1 MATKHAI
8 TKFPMHRFYSRASV
22 AAKRI
27 SWRGEVSKRS
37 GAFLSHKPTVGISS
51 RSFSTFDRNAIQGEF
66 GAYAKQYDESITSPE
81 SFWKKAAK
89 DLHWFEEPQT
99 ALQQSETNPHLYD
112 WFPDGKI
119 NTSYNCLDV
128 QVQNGRGDQTALIYD
143 SPVTNTKESY
153 TYSELLEQVSAFAG
167 VLQND
172 LGVQPG
178 DRVVIYMPL
187 IPQSAIAM
195 LACSRIG
202 AVHSVVYG
210 GFASHELSNRI
221 DHSTPKVV
229 ITASCGVE
237 PTRIVH
243 YKPIVDEALQLSDH
257 KVDNVVVI
265 QRRNVEECELGP
277 LDIDYDELMK
287 SAKPVEALPL
297 PSTHSHY
304 ILYTSGTTGL
314 PKGVL
319 RDTGGYAT
327 ALKYS
332 MEKFY
337 SAKPGDVFWA
347 ASDIGWAGK
356 SKFRSICLLETLEKT
371 LTEFMFVFLV
381 VGHSYLVYGPL
392 LHGCTTIMY
401 EGKPVG
407 TPDEGAFWRMIEEY
421 NVKSLFV
428 APTAFRAIKQVD
440 PAGNSVKKYNLG
452 SLENLFVA
460 GERCD
465 PETIR
470 WLQDTIPHIPSPVDH
485 WWQTEL

>member
-1 MATKHAI
+1 MATRHAI
-8 TKFPMHRFYSRASV
+8 TKFPIHRFCSRGGSV

-27 SWRGEVSKRS
+27 SWREVSTRS
-37 GAFLSHKPTVGISS
+37 GAFLSHKPAIGISS
-51 RSFSTFDRNAIQGEF
+51 RSFSTFDRNAIRGEF
-66 GAYAKQYDESITSPE
+66 GSYAKQYDESITSPE
-81 SFWKKAAK
+81 SFWKEAAT

-99 ALQQSETNPHLYD
+99 ALQQSDTNPNLYD

-128 QVQNGRGDQTALIYD
+128 HVQNGRGDQTALIYD

-153 TYSELLEQVSAFAG
+153 TYNELLEQVSAFAG

-172 LGVQPG
+172 LGVQAG

-187 IPQSAIAM
+187 IPQAAVAM

-202 AVHSVVYG
+202 AVHSVVFG

-237 PTRIVH
+237 PTRIVP

-257 KVDNVVVI
+257 KVDNVVVV
-265 QRRNVEECELGP
+265 QRQNVEECELGP
-277 LDIDYDELMK
+277 PDIDYEEAMK
-287 SAKPVEALPL
+287 SAKPVDALPL
-297 PSTHSHY
+297 PSTHPHY

-337 SAKPGDVFWA
+337 NAKPGDVFWA
-347 ASDIGWAGK
+347 ASDIGW
-356 SKFRSICLLETLEKT
+356 
-371 LTEFMFVFLV
+371 V

-421 NVKSLFV
+421 NVKSMFT

-440 PAGNSVKKYNLG
+440 PTGNAAKSYDLS
-452 SLENLFVA
+452 SLENIFLA

-470 WLQDTIPHIPSPVDH
+470 WLQNTLPHIPSPVDH